1 MNILY
6 KAHFCDFALSVH
18 EAEPEIMVRDIMSRP
33 PITAKE
39 TDNMTTVSKLMV
51 KHNIGCI
58 LITDKAGKTTG
69 IITERDVVERVAAK
83 NVLPSDVKV
92 ADTMSRPVITVP
104 PGTSITEAA
113 KLMNHSKIRRLA
125 VIEGGKLVGIL
136 TMKDILEVMPALI
149 DLISEKSRVMGL
161 ESPRSRSRLAGYCDE
176 CEAWSDNLIQKEG
189 VFVCQDCAKD
199 LGSSEE
205 S

>member
-1 MNILY
+1 
-6 KAHFCDFALSVH
+6 
-18 EAEPEIMVRDIMSRP
+18 MSRP

-58 LITDKAGKTTG
+58 LVTDKAGKPTG

-83 NVLPSDVKV
+83 NILPSDVKV
-92 ADTMSRPVITVP
+92 ADTMSRPVITIP

-113 KLMNHSKIRRLA
+113 KLMNRSKIRRLA
-125 VIEGGKLVGIL
+125 VMEGGKLVGIL
-136 TMKDILEVMPALI
+136 TMKDILEVTPALI

-161 ESPRSRSRLAGYCDE
+161 ESPRSRSRLAGYCDG
-176 CEAWSDNLIQKEG
+176 CEAWSDNLVQKEG